1 MQVGDTY
8 KLSIAKVGVRDYG
21 EYYCRASNLLD
32 RDVSTAM
39 VLTGEFVIYVAGD
52 RNMGKF
58 DNFPLQAAHLF
69 R

>member
-1 MQVGDTY
+1 MSRQIDSNKVKLWGKFSNYPVQVGDTY

-39 VLTGEFVIYVAGD
+39 VLTGDFV
-52 RNMGKF
+52 RE
-58 DNFPLQAAHLF
+58 
-69 R
+69 